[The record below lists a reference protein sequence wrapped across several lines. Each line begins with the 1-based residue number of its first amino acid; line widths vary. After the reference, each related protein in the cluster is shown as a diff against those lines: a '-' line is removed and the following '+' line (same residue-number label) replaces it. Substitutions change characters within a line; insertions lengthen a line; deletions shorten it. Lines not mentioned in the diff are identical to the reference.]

1 MSWMGLPPGN
11 ILQHLYLR
19 ERLKK
24 ISSSKTK
31 KFLEIGSGNGYVSS
45 VFLQMG
51 WHGTGIDLNK
61 SACTN
66 NQNKN
71 LKFIVSNR
79 YNVICGDFMEIEFSE
94 KFDVIISY
102 MVIEHLPDD
111 VLEKFMSKA
120 ISLLNTNGILIIQ
133 VPSNMKF
140 WNIEDEIA
148 GHIKRYE
155 IKDVEN
161 LSTKFNL
168 TIHHFTALNY
178 PISNW
183 LFNLSNYLIQKN
195 EKDKLNLSQQD
206 KTIYTGNRIVP
217 MKTKFPKIFNL
228 ILNPITL
235 YPFHIMQKIYSKKYN
250 EALVFYFELKK

>member
-1 MSWMGLPPGN
+1 MSWIGLAPGN
-11 ILQHLYLR
+11 ILQYLYLR
-19 ERLKK
+19 ERLKNNVIFRDK
-24 ISSSKTK
+24 H
-31 KFLEIGSGNGYVSS
+31 FLEIGSGNGYVSS
-45 VFLQMG
+45 IFLQMG
-51 WHGTGIDLNK
+51 WKGIGIDLNE
-61 SACTN
+61 SACIN
-66 NQNKN
+66 NQTRNYKY
-71 LKFIVSNR
+71 IHSNQ
-79 YNVICGDFMEIEFSE
+79 YKVICGDFLKNEFTE
-94 KFDVIISY
+94 KFDVIISC

-140 WNIEDEIA
+140 WNVEDEIA

-161 LSTKFNL
+161 ISTKFNL
-168 TIHHFTALNY
+168 TIHHFAALNY